1 MRRWT
6 AALTALL
13 GVFTYNHASAQTADR
28 SGWSISAGI
37 GASQISDEDG
47 SESFD
52 GNAFGFAAELEYRF
66 TENFALGFGGFS
78 LGRAEDQFNSVNTEI
93 EVRGWDLF
101 GRVIFPVSET
111 AEIFGRL
118 GATNYYVDI
127 DPGSV
132 SFVDALFGSDAT
144 EFGLG
149 VDFARNKKMAV
160 RIEGRYYNGGSDE
173 SGALLLVGFNYL
185 F

>member
-1 MRRWT
+1 MRNWP
-6 AALTALL
+6 AMLTAILSVMIS
-13 GVFTYNHASAQTADR
+13 GNVAAQTGDR

-47 SESFD
+47 SETFD
-52 GNAFGFAAELEYRF
+52 GNAFGFAAEVEYRF

-78 LGRAEDQFNSVNTEI
+78 LGRAEDRFNSVITEI

-111 AEIFGRL
+111 AEIYGRL
-118 GATNYYVDI
+118 GASNYYVDI

-144 EFGLG
+144 ELGLG
-149 VDFARNKKMAV
+149 IDFARTEKMAI
-160 RIEGRYYNGGSDE
+160 RIEGRYFNGGSDE
-173 SGALLLVGFNYL
+173 TGGLLLVGFNYL